1 MKSLKDISGSAMKD
15 QKENNLKESP
25 AVIDK
30 EIPDSTSN
38 ESSDPSATK
47 QEDKNE
53 LKRTRSDENEEEKDE
68 AKVDT
73 SEVNKKP
80 RIETKLGNKELSEAS
95 QESKKALDSTSSVS
109 KNEGEVN
116 KEEDKAG
123 DEHKD
128 KDSMAQEEG
137 SISGKKTSKEP
148 SEPEKPK
155 FVFGAPSVFGS
166 STTFGSGFKLAAS
179 KSSSGNSS
187 HESGKEKSGE
197 PKFGSETSAGTFGS
211 GFSFGTGF
219 GVLKNLD
226 NGEKKKPEGEK
237 AEESK
242 QNLPEDS
249 PDNQSGVSS
258 TSSGHT
264 QLHMQEVESGE
275 ELEECLYQTNAKL
288 YYLSDI
294 KTGWKER
301 GVGTVKVNKDKNT
314 NKARLVMRS
323 RGILKVIL
331 NLPLVKEFTI
341 HEGFPGSLYSEKFV
355 RIIAVD
361 EDNEP
366 ITYALK
372 TGKGAIAK
380 ELYECIMRAIPE

>member
-1 MKSLKDISGSAMKD
+1 MEDRE
-15 QKENNLKESP
+15 ENTLEESP
-25 AVIDK
+25 AAINKKVQ
-30 EIPDSTSN
+30 DSTNSM
-38 ESSDPSATK
+38 SSDPSATK

-80 RIETKLGNKELSEAS
+80 RIEAELGSENSSEAS
-95 QESKKALDSTSSVS
+95 SESKKALDSNSSVP
-109 KNEGEVN
+109 KDEKEVNKGEGEV
-116 KEEDKAG
+116 E
-123 DEHKD
+123 DEHKG
-128 KDSMAQEEG
+128 KDAVTLEEG
-137 SISGKKTSKEP
+137 PVAEEKTSKES
-148 SEPEKPK
+148 SEPVKPK

-179 KSSSGNSS
+179 KSSSGNNSD
-187 HESGKEKSGE
+187 ESGKEKSDK
-197 PKFGSETSAGTFGS
+197 PKFGSGSSTGTFGS

-219 GVLKNLD
+219 GVLKHL
-226 NGEKKKPEGEK
+226 EKEEKEKPEGEK
-237 AEESK
+237 AVESTQK
-242 QNLPEDS
+242 S
-249 PDNQSGVSS
+249 PDDSSDSKSGASS
-258 TSSGHT
+258 TSNGHT
-264 QLHMQEVESGE
+264 KLHMQEVESGE
-275 ELEECLYQTNAKL
+275 ELEECIYQTNAKL

-301 GVGTVKVNKDKNT
+301 GVGTVKVNKNKNT

-380 ELYECIMRAIPE
+380 ELYECILGAIPK